1 MKIQLTDQIIITD
14 KHEYYSCLLDL
25 CHLSKNLYNAALY
38 NVRQQFFKDG
48 SYLNY
53 NTNNHNMVSEN
64 NVDYKAMPYA
74 QCAQQI
80 LRIVDKNYSS
90 FFSSLK
96 SPKVKKARI
105 PKYKDK
111 AGHFVTT
118 YTNQCFRVINGHI
131 RLKISKDNYIYIK
144 TDKTDIQQI
153 RIIPHGN
160 HLTIEIIYNKEYNLK
175 EDNYRYASIDLGVSN
190 LCTLTTNV
198 ETNPVIYNGR
208 QLKSINHYW
217 NKKKAKLQ
225 SKLEDG
231 KYTSKRI
238 KRISYKRS
246 NKVKDY
252 LHKVSKS
259 IVDNLVSNNI
269 NTLFIGK
276 NTGWKKDANLGVV
289 NNQNFVQIPYNDLIQ
304 MLSYKC
310 KLHGI
315 DVRVIKESYTSKCSF
330 LDNEEVCKH
339 RSYCGKRVKRG
350 LFQSKSN
357 KLINADVNGS
367 YNIMRLGLQE
377 INVTL
382 DVGLRPENMRLVYNP
397 VKIKIS

>member
-1 MKIQLTDQIIITD
+1 M
-14 KHEYYSCLLDL
+14 
-25 CHLSKNLYNAALY
+25 
-38 NVRQQFFKDG
+38 
-48 SYLNY
+48 
-53 NTNNHNMVSEN
+53 
-64 NVDYKAMPYA
+64 
-74 QCAQQI
+74 
-80 LRIVDKNYSS
+80 
-90 FFSSLK
+90 
-96 SPKVKKARI
+96 
-105 PKYKDK
+105 
-111 AGHFVTT
+111 
-118 YTNQCFRVINGHI
+118 
-131 RLKISKDNYIYIK
+131 
-144 TDKTDIQQI
+144 
-153 RIIPHGN
+153 
-160 HLTIEIIYNKEYNLK
+160 TIEIIYNKEYNLK

-217 NKKKAKLQ
+217 NKKKAELQ

-259 IVDNLVSNNI
+259 ILDNLVSNNI

-315 DVRVIKESYTSKCSF
+315 DVRIIKESYTSKCSF

-339 RSYCGKRVKRG
+339 RSYCGKRIKRG
-350 LFQSKSN
+350 LFESKSN
-357 KLINADVNGS
+357 KFINADVNGS

>member
-1 MKIQLTDQIIITD
+1 M
-14 KHEYYSCLLDL
+14 
-25 CHLSKNLYNAALY
+25 
-38 NVRQQFFKDG
+38 
-48 SYLNY
+48 
-53 NTNNHNMVSEN
+53 
-64 NVDYKAMPYA
+64 
-74 QCAQQI
+74 
-80 LRIVDKNYSS
+80 
-90 FFSSLK
+90 
-96 SPKVKKARI
+96 
-105 PKYKDK
+105 
-111 AGHFVTT
+111 
-118 YTNQCFRVINGHI
+118 
-131 RLKISKDNYIYIK
+131 
-144 TDKTDIQQI
+144 
-153 RIIPHGN
+153 
-160 HLTIEIIYNKEYNLK
+160 TIEIIYNKEYNLK

-217 NKKKAKLQ
+217 NKKKAELQ

-231 KYTSKRI
+231 KHTSKRI
-238 KRISYKRS
+238 KRISYNRS

-259 IVDNLVSNNI
+259 ILDNLVSNNI

-315 DVRVIKESYTSKCSF
+315 DVRIIKESYTSKCSF

-339 RSYCGKRVKRG
+339 RSYCGKRIKRG
-350 LFQSKSN
+350 LFESKSN
-357 KLINADVNGS
+357 KFINADVNGS

-382 DVGLRPENMRLVYNP
+382 DVGLRPENMRLMYNP